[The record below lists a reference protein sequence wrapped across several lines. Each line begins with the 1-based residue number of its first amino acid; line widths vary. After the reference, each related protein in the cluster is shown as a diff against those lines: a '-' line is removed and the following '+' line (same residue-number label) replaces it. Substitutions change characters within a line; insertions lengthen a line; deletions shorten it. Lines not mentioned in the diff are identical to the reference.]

1 MLCIISLFNFVSIR
15 IGLYNVLTILW
26 NESNMFSL
34 LSPIVEADDRER
46 ALEYNRGWRNQHGGR
61 YADDMTID
69 GLMAGDADA
78 M

>member
-34 LSPIVEADDRER
+34 LSPIVEADDRVR
-46 ALEYNRGWRNQHGGR
+46 VLEYNRGWRNQHGGR
-61 YADDMTID
+61 YGDDMTID

>member
-1 MLCIISLFNFVSIR
+1 
-15 IGLYNVLTILW
+15 
-26 NESNMFSL
+26 MFSL
-34 LSPIVEADDRER
+34 LSPIVEADNRVR
-46 ALEYNRGWRNQHGGR
+46 ALEYNRGWRNQHVGR